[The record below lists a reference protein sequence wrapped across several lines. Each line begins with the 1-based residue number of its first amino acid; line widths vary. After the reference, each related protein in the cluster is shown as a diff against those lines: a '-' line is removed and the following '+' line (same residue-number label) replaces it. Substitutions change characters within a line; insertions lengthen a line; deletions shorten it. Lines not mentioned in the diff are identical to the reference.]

1 LYESTV
7 INETDRIQLQELKA
21 LWEKYKSLVDKEVE
35 LVKSG
40 KTEEARQLL
49 LSDIDD
55 IGDTLRDYFEAFV
68 EYNTTAARKKWMK
81 ISKLRQLLQL

>member
-1 LYESTV
+1 
-7 INETDRIQLQELKA
+7 
-21 LWEKYKSLVDKEVE
+21 
-35 LVKSG
+35 
-40 KTEEARQLL
+40 LL

-68 EYNTTAARKKWMK
+68 EYNTTAAKEKVDE